1 MTKDDLAKLNEY
13 ETRIIKWCLA
23 SGAISEYLGKPYAA
37 AQNKWPN
44 RKPWPLTEEEGEHWR
59 ALSIALKEEAEK
71 LDDTPQHLLFLAPP
85 VQGQGIKFVK

>member
-23 SGAISEYLGKPYAA
+23 SGAISEYLGKPDAA

-71 LDDTPQHLLFLAPP
+71 LDDTPQHLLPFRLT
-85 VQGQGIKFVK
+85 GNWENFKFIK